1 VSFVKFDDIEWLD
14 AAGDSVRVHLRA
26 GEMHRLR
33 DTMAA
38 VERQLDPI
46 RFARIHRSTIVN
58 LDRVREV
65 LVSPHGDYVVVTE
78 RGQRL
83 TVGRLYRDRIQ
94 GLLRGAAA
102 S

>member
-1 VSFVKFDDIEWLD
+1 
-14 AAGDSVRVHLRA
+14 
-26 GEMHRLR
+26 
-33 DTMAA
+33 MAA